1 MRSSMLG
8 LDAIHTI
15 TCIDIIN
22 LKSLCNRLN
31 SHEGS
36 EILKSLL
43 QEMIVL
49 KYICDECIETQYSP
63 DDLKVFNRNVNYSL
77 TFLKEDKKEDEVS
90 IEELSFDDN
99 ITDIFDEFDD
109 IDSDSTTV
117 SQPVQ
122 SNNSDLLTFDDD
134 DDFDSDFDDLDV
146 VTSLDGYIKAPDG
159 VEVTM
164 KLSLMQ
170 LMKAI
175 ANIKPDCIND
185 FEMSKI
191 QEWLKHVKKVPTGR
205 VFKPNVTNAE
215 VNLNGFIDT
224 KEYPEL
230 LNVFRKLKD
239 TCEEQVELS
248 TEETLPKIDAFI
260 EVLKSTLNDLNYSK
274 KLFEYSYFNLN
285 HSSKYPLA
293 LRLNKILLRF
303 EADSLLQTKKKYL
316 SYIEEVRNLITSINK
331 KDIFNDLST
340 EWSYEDFKSKIA
352 TKSILDGVAVNVE
365 TLDLLHL
372 FVLSKTNSDSYFHE
386 LVSTNPRTLITFML
400 LMNQIHQFKN
410 VTDIFDIDADDSLL
424 IQMNEFLTNLFYLVG
439 FHNMGENL
447 LLNNFLQSKV
457 LTVNDTSEKLSDEL
471 SAVLPIMIRTL
482 HSSYVRRSL

>member
-1 MRSSMLG
+1 M
-8 LDAIHTI
+8 
-15 TCIDIIN
+15 
-22 LKSLCNRLN
+22 
-31 SHEGS
+31 
-36 EILKSLL
+36 
-43 QEMIVL
+43 
-49 KYICDECIETQYSP
+49 
-63 DDLKVFNRNVNYSL
+63 
-77 TFLKEDKKEDEVS
+77 
-90 IEELSFDDN
+90 
-99 ITDIFDEFDD
+99 
-109 IDSDSTTV
+109 
-117 SQPVQ
+117 
-122 SNNSDLLTFDDD
+122 
-134 DDFDSDFDDLDV
+134 
-146 VTSLDGYIKAPDG
+146 
-159 VEVTM
+159 
-164 KLSLMQ
+164 
-170 LMKAI
+170 
-175 ANIKPDCIND
+175 
-185 FEMSKI
+185 
-191 QEWLKHVKKVPTGR
+191 
-205 VFKPNVTNAE
+205 
-215 VNLNGFIDT
+215 
-224 KEYPEL
+224 
-230 LNVFRKLKD
+230 
-239 TCEEQVELS
+239 ELS

-260 EVLKSTLNDLNYSK
+260 GVLKSTLNDLNYSK

-372 FVLSKTNSDSYFHE
+372 FVLSKTNSDAYFHE